1 MTNVTV
7 LMTVYNGAAYLEKS
21 VRSILSQ
28 TYFDFE
34 FLIIDDCS
42 TDDSV
47 KILESFKDKRI
58 RIVKNNINLGQTRS
72 LNNGLKLAQGQFIAR
87 IDCDDLAFPDWLKEQ
102 VRYLERCQEV
112 AVVSCTAVIMDMAN
126 RIQRLLK
133 SSMTQQGALL
143 TSLTSTP
150 INHVGCMMQKD
161 VVLQVGG
168 YDEVLKVAADY
179 ELWSRLLRAGA
190 KVTSTQKPLVAIRVH
205 PGSVSS
211 QEKQRGTLFEIRDII
226 MRNFAALAQYPI
238 SQEDALLIAKIDYQ
252 PMSLASEDL
261 TKVDGL
267 LNEGFARL
275 GANFQWPESRAKSHW
290 KNIMKTM
297 TVKCIFDSIE
307 KGDFAKARRLCCD
320 YTARHGKG
328 NIVFVIYL
336 FTFLGHGLTKQLP
349 AWHQHLLKFKA
360 RLKFPGRLPPG

>member
-1 MTNVTV
+1 MA
-7 LMTVYNGAAYLEKS
+7 VYNGASYLKKS
-21 VRSILSQ
+21 AGSILSQ
-28 TYFDFE
+28 AYSDFE
-34 FLIIDDCS
+34 FLIIDDGS
-42 TDDSV
+42 IDDSV

-58 RIVKNNINLGQTRS
+58 RIVKNNVNLGQTHS

-102 VRYLERCQEV
+102 VKYLEGCQDA
-112 AVVSCTAVIMDMAN
+112 AVVSCTAVIIDMAN

-133 SSMTQQGALL
+133 SSMTQQDALL
-143 TSLTSTP
+143 RSLTSTP

-161 VVLQVGG
+161 VMLQAGG
-168 YDEVLKVAADY
+168 YDEALKVAADY

-190 KVTSTQKPLVAIRVH
+190 KITSTQKPLVAIRVH
-205 PGSVSS
+205 PSSVSI

-226 MRNFAALAQYPI
+226 MRNFAALARYPI

-275 GANFQWPESRAKSHW
+275 GANFQWPESRTKSHW
-290 KNIMKTM
+290 KNLMKIM

-307 KGDFAKARRLCCD
+307 KKDFAKARRLCCD
-320 YTARHGKG
+320 DMARHGKG
-328 NIVFVIYL
+328 SIVFVIYL
-336 FTFLGHGLTKQLP
+336 FTFLGQGLTKQLP
-349 AWHQHLLKFKA
+349 RWHQHWLQFKA
-360 RLKFPGRLPPG
+360 RLKFPGRLQLG